1 MTDEYTTTDLALQ
14 AIQSGIGE
22 LQRELPL
29 AEPEDGGEIYDW
41 LGRLIDQMK
50 MLERDARDLMV
61 ESVDDD

>member
-29 AEPEDGGEIYDW
+29 AEPEDGAEIYEW
-41 LGRLIDQMK
+41 LLRMIDEMRA
-50 MLERDARDLMV
+50 LAADAYDL
-61 ESVDDD
+61 SLGVDDD